1 MVQPRKQHPPR
12 GVGPFFCIGLAV
24 MLCSSAAVAQSLTD
38 TTNSTLTVVLPWT
51 LTPGSSTTPASTSA
65 PFRLRSNNP
74 TASGGYRVDATA
86 TFSVTDSTAAAGGA
100 DIAATDIGVGITS
113 IATAPNDDMP
123 RADVIAAGFNY
134 NPATVVGTNGYTP
147 YTGIGSGQATIGDLS
162 TSRKILNGNRISN
175 SAGTGNPNNWLTVT
189 MTFGA
194 VPQFFTPCT
203 FSSVITLT
211 ISNGP

>member
-1 MVQPRKQHPPR
+1 VT
-12 GVGPFFCIGLAV
+12 A
-24 MLCSSAAVAQSLTD
+24 
-38 TTNSTLTVVLPWT
+38 
-51 LTPGSSTTPASTSA
+51 
-65 PFRLRSNNP
+65 
-74 TASGGYRVDATA
+74 TASVSGGT
-86 TFSVTDSTAAAGGA
+86 T
-100 DIAATDIGVGITS
+100 IAASDVGVGISS
-113 IATAPNDDMP
+113 IVAAANDDLP
-123 RADVIAAGFNY
+123 RADVIFTGFNY
-134 NPATVVGTNGYTP
+134 NPGAVVAANGLTP

-162 TSRKILNGNRISN
+162 TSHEILHGNRISN